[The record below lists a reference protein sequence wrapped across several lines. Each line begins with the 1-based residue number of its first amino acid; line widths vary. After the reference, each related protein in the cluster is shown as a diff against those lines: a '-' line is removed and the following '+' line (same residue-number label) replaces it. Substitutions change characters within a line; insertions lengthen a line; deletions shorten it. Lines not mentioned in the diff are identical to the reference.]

1 MSPISLPMQEVKPAL
16 TGLGKIIDRRA
27 TLPVLNHI
35 KVERTKDGWVALT
48 ATNIDTFATVRLE
61 QPADGEPVSFLVP
74 YEDLIKIAKNCLRT
88 DTVSIQIGEDP
99 SEVSIEYPVGT
110 QRMQTKVPTVPVTEF
125 LEIPKFKGDSIT
137 IPETLRS
144 SLHEALD
151 CASDDETR
159 LILNGA
165 FIDVNDPNGHYVV
178 GTNGGHLYAS
188 NSFKLAL
195 GDSIILPTHKFLQWK
210 EFNAD
215 GEWQLK
221 VGEKPGADE
230 PAPVQIT
237 SRRWRFITR
246 QHEGRYPNWK
256 QVVPKND
263 EFKTGIKLNPD
274 MLESIVKTID
284 RLPDHDEKDH
294 ALGIEV
300 KGKTVNLLCKADKQS
315 PWNRVP
321 INDATIEGLD
331 ITFTLNRHYLT
342 KALRYGLNRLEFTDS
357 VGPMRFSNG
366 GRQLIVM
373 PVRTDLTPAPP
384 THAPPATVKAE
395 PPPAATTSEAAQP
408 EQKGSSMAENTTPPA
423 PATLDAQ
430 LDQCIEDLDTLK
442 EAAQEQV
449 SKLTSLR
456 AKLKVIQREHKASG
470 KELQAVRQTL
480 KTLQGVKL

>member
-1 MSPISLPMQEVKPAL
+1 MKDIVLPMQEVKPAL

-48 ATNIDTFATVRLE
+48 ATNLDTFATVRLE
-61 QPADGEPVSFLVP
+61 QPAEGEPVSFLVP
-74 YEDLIKIAKNCLRT
+74 YEDLVKIAKSCLRT
-88 DTVSIQIGEDP
+88 DTISIRCGENA
-99 SEVSIEYPVGT
+99 SELSVEYPVGT
-110 QRMQTKVPTVPVTEF
+110 QQMQTKVSTVPVDEF
-125 LEIPKFKGDSIT
+125 IEIPKFKGDSIT

-144 SLHEALD
+144 SLHEALE
-151 CASDDETR
+151 CASEDETR
-159 LILNGA
+159 LILNSA
-165 FIDVNDPNGHYVV
+165 FIDVTDSKGHYVV

-246 QHEGRYPNWK
+246 QHEGNYPQWK
-256 QVVPKND
+256 QVVPSND
-263 EFKTGIKLNPD
+263 QYRTGIKLNPD
-274 MLESIVKTID
+274 MLESVVKTIE

-315 PWNRVP
+315 PWNQVP
-321 INDATIEGLD
+321 INDATVEGID
-331 ITFTLNRHYLT
+331 ITFTLNRLYLT
-342 KALRYGLNRLEFTDS
+342 KALRYGLNRLEFTDPI
-357 VGPMRFSNG
+357 GPMRFSNG

-373 PVRTDLTPAPP
+373 PVRTDLTPALP
-384 THAPPATVKAE
+384 THTPAAPVKAE
-395 PPPAATTSEAAQP
+395 PPPAASTSGAAQP
-408 EQKGSSMAENTTPPA
+408 EQKGPTMAENNTPA
-423 PATLDAQ
+423 PASLDAQ
-430 LDQCIEDLDTLK
+430 LDQCIEELDTLK

-449 SKLTSLR
+449 SSLTALR
-456 AKLKVIQREHKASG
+456 AKLKIIQREHKAST

-480 KTLQGVKL
+480 KTLQTVKL